1 MKQTTALTTRPLA
14 GNKQLMRFAYLQP
27 ERFLMIRPVLILLTL
42 LFSSP
47 VLAEPAAAPKPA
59 AEQSG
64 VGVSGLPIPRF
75 VSITAARVNLRMGPG
90 RQYPIS
96 WILQRRHLPV
106 EIVEEFEHWRK
117 IRERS
122 GEVGWVHKTMLSG
135 KRMGMVITS
144 GKTGELTPAYA
155 KAEVGKPVLM
165 AEAGAIGEISQ
176 CQGDWCAIKFQKAE
190 GWMCRD
196 NLWGTYPAEE
206 FEE

>member
-1 MKQTTALTTRPLA
+1 MRQTTALTARPLA
-14 GNKQLMRFAYLQP
+14 GNKHLMRFAYLQP
-27 ERFLMIRPVLILLTL
+27 ERFLMIRPVLIILAL
-42 LFSSP
+42 LFASSAQ
-47 VLAEPAAAPKPA
+47 AEPSVATGTV

-64 VGVSGLPIPRF
+64 VGLSGLPIPRF

-90 RQYPIS
+90 RQYPIA

-135 KRMGMVITS
+135 KRMGLVINGS
-144 GKTGELTPAYA
+144 KTGELTPAYA
-155 KAEVGKPVLM
+155 EASESKPIMM

-176 CQGDWCAIKFQKAE
+176 CQGEWCAIRFEKRNA
-190 GWMCRD
+190 WMRRD
-196 NLWGTYPAEE
+196 TLWGVYPGEE